1 MNSEKY
7 YTLARDCVRQAEHAA
22 TQDEHDKLIEQATVY
37 LMAALAERKLQSPL
51 RAVQGRRE
59 ASDHKLARSGQS
71 GQATRTQT
79 QYGAKIDRRR

>member
-37 LMAALAERKLQSPL
+37 LMAALAERKQDSSL
-51 RAVQGRRE
+51 RAPCRDEGKPLTISSAGR
-59 ASDHKLARSGQS
+59 LNPARQRVRKRNMA
-71 GQATRTQT
+71 QR
-79 QYGAKIDRRR
+79 